1 MQERLGRG
9 QVKAFDLYW
18 HSIMKLSIITVNL
31 NNMEGLQK
39 TCDSIIS
46 QTFKDFEWIVIDGG
60 SADGSKELIEEY
72 GSNISYWV
80 SEPDKGIYNA
90 MNKGIKVA
98 KGEYLYFLNSGDYLF
113 DSNALSD
120 VFLDNPK
127 EDIVYGFVAREHSGR
142 TKILD
147 GFLAKDDISLIDLY
161 YQTIP
166 HQGTFFKSSLFE
178 KYGLYNENLKIVAD
192 REFYIKTIIYGNVT
206 VKFYPIT
213 IAVFEDGGISST
225 SPYYQKEKKEV
236 LNSLVPPRIYKDMI
250 NAVSKREICNKKFP
264 RFLYSCLYRLA
275 IAFK

>member
-1 MQERLGRG
+1 
-9 QVKAFDLYW
+9 
-18 HSIMKLSIITVNL
+18 MKLSIITVNL

-46 QTFKDFEWIVIDGG
+46 QTFKNFEWIVIDGG

-147 GFLAKDDISLIDLY
+147 GLNVDKVHVLVD
-161 YQTIP
+161 
-166 HQGTFFKSSLFE
+166 G
-178 KYGLYNENLKIVAD
+178 KIV
-192 REFYIKTIIYGNVT
+192 KTGDYNLALEIDKNGY
-206 VKFYPIT
+206 
-213 IAVFEDGGISST
+213 
-225 SPYYQKEKKEV
+225 KEYLK
-236 LNSLVPPRIYKDMI
+236 
-250 NAVSKREICNKKFP
+250 
-264 RFLYSCLYRLA
+264 
-275 IAFK
+275 